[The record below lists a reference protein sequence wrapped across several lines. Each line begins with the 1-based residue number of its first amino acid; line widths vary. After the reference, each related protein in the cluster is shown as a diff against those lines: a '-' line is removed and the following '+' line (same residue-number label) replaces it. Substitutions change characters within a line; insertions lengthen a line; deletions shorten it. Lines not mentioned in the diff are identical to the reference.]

1 MYCLR
6 APEFLLFSSKAQDFS
21 GFNFSLILC
30 PLFFHLHPCVYTY
43 SSFLASQCQVVSHKA
58 RASCS
63 RKTNGSKYPFSAN
76 AQTPQ
81 HYYTYMSSADRNVNR
96 VIKLKPTSVCY
107 PFFFFFFFFFFFGKT
122 KTCINTN
129 TLKKKKK
136 RKTKKYFL
144 FLCHIKTYF

>member
-107 PFFFFFFFFFFFGKT
+107 PFFFFFFFFFFGKT

>member
-107 PFFFFFFFFFFFGKT
+107 PFFFFLPKQKHALT
-122 KTCINTN
+122 QI
-129 TLKKKKK
+129 LLKKKK

>member
-107 PFFFFFFFFFFFGKT
+107 PFFFFFFFFFFFCNK
-122 KTCINTN
+122 KNE
-129 TLKKKKK
+129 LKKII
-136 RKTKKYFL
+136 Y
-144 FLCHIKTYF
+144 